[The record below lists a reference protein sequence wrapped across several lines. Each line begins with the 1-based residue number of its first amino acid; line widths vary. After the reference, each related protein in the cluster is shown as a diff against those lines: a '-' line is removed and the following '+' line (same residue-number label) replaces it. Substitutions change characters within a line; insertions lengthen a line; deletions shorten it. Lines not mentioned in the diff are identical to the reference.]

1 MTTFAS
7 SAAEAIQAIPEGARI
22 VVPPGPAGPASLLA
36 ALGDRRWAGP
46 IELFCGAGRLPAS
59 ILENPQIR
67 IFDWQFSGGARALF
81 QSGRIDYVPLRYSD
95 FPRAFGQGG
104 ALAAD
109 VLLMQIPPVAGDGR
123 LSPGL
128 CGAIGF
134 DLIHSVPLAIAEVNA
149 ALPFTRTPVVA
160 QESDID
166 FAIEV
171 ETSRAQAPRDAPSEV
186 ELADAANVAS
196 VVADGATLQFGTG
209 SVVEAVLARLG
220 NHRNLGIHSGMV
232 TDGILPL
239 IQSGAIN
246 NSAKRYMDGVTVAG
260 MAFGSPAF
268 LEFMDDNEEFAM
280 VPAGIS
286 HGGAVLS
293 QLNSFTTINSA
304 IEVDLTGQVNAEFM
318 KGSQF
323 SGVGGQ
329 ADYTAAGSSSARPGC
344 QAIIAMPSATAG
356 GAISRIV
363 PTLCAGAIVTT
374 PRYCVDF
381 VITEYGV
388 ADLRFQPLR
397 ERAKRLIAVA
407 HPAHREAL
415 ARHISSQPGPT

>member
-7 SAAEAIQAIPEGARI
+7 SAEEAIQTIPEGARI
-22 VVPPGPAGPASLLA
+22 VVPPGPAGPGSLLG
-36 ALGDRRWAGP
+36 ALGDRRWGGP

-95 FPRAFGQGG
+95 FPRAFGPGG

-109 VLLMQIPPVAGDGR
+109 VLLLQVPPTAVDGQI
-123 LSPGL
+123 SPGL

-134 DLIHSVPLAIAEVNA
+134 DIIDSVPLAIAEMNT

-160 QESDID
+160 HESDID
-166 FAIEV
+166 VAIRV
-171 ETSRAQAPRDAPSEV
+171 EAPLAQVPREAPSGV
-186 ELADAANVAS
+186 ELAVAANVAGI
-196 VVADGATLQFGTG
+196 VADGATLQFGTG

-220 NHRNLGIHSGMV
+220 NHRDLGIHSGMV

-246 NSAKRYMDGVTVAG
+246 NSAKGYMDGATVAG

-293 QLNSFTTINSA
+293 QLENFTTINSA

-329 ADYTAAGSSSARPGC
+329 ADYTAASSSSARPGC
-344 QAIIAMPSATAG
+344 KAIIAMPSATPG
-356 GAISRIV
+356 SAISRIV

-374 PRYCVDF
+374 PRYCVDY
-381 VITEYGV
+381 VITDFGV
-388 ADLRFQPLR
+388 ADLRFQPLQ
-397 ERAKRLIAVA
+397 ERAKRLISVA
-407 HPAHREAL
+407 HPAHRESL
-415 ARHISSQPGPT
+415 ERHLHSHPAPA